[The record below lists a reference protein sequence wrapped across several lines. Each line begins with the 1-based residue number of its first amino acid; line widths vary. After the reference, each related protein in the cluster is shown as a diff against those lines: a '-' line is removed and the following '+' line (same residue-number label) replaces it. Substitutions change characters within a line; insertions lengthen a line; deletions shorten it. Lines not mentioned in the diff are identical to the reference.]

1 MSRPK
6 MFAEKIPAKKISATK
21 MFSKKFL
28 ISAAVMLAIAWSIA
42 GAQNASAVNGNV
54 KGNGTIV
61 WGKHAAMTVVTEAP
75 RSIASRSI
83 TKMITSADSNATKTN
98 IPDSG
103 LVKIFSNLAS
113 EYPNGEFW
121 CCTGYNIMGPSSGV
135 GEQWMAAAFTVH
147 ANHTATKITVAV
159 GYSQGTINGA
169 VLGLKDDNN
178 GIPGTWLKS
187 WTLSG
192 LPTFGTCCALVSGS
206 DTSGIPLIAG
216 QQYWVVLKT
225 NASQLD
231 TVDAWNVDDT
241 DQVHPRKLAVFPG
254 AHNAWYVFKA
264 TPGLAFSVEG
274 SN

>member
-6 MFAEKIPAKKISATK
+6 MFAKKMPAKKISATK

-28 ISAAVMLAIAWSIA
+28 ISTTVMLASAWSIA
-42 GAQNASAVNGNV
+42 GAQNASAVKGNV

-75 RSIASRSI
+75 RSLASRSI
-83 TKMITSADSNATKTN
+83 TKTITSTNSNATKTN

-135 GEQWMAAAFTVH
+135 GEQWMAAAFTAH

-169 VLGLKDDNN
+169 VLGLKSDNN

-254 AHNAWYVFKA
+254 AHHAWYVFKA